1 MIRSLRLTALV
12 ALLAVLAVACGDSSD
27 DASLPG
33 IRVIDPD
40 TGAATI
46 ADPPADLVILDVR
59 TPDEFAEGHIDGA
72 IMIDFYE
79 TDFSA
84 RLAELDPDAPY
95 LIYCRSGNRSGQTRA
110 IMADL
115 GFTDVADVDG
125 GVLAWTDAGLPLVT
139 S

>member
-1 MIRSLRLTALV
+1 MRLPRLL
-12 ALLAVLAVACGDSSD
+12 ALLTLTAVLAVACGDSSD

-33 IRVIDPD
+33 IRVVDPD

-46 ADPPADLVILDVR
+46 ADPPDDLVILDVR

-79 TDFSA
+79 ADFSA
-84 RLAELDPDAPY
+84 RLAELDPDVPY

-110 IMADL
+110 LLEDL